1 MTTRNFKKG
10 ILQKL
15 LDEKKNGKS
24 IFAMSKEVSFDK
36 KTLYLINE
44 GKINTVKCVKEIY
57 EYFNLSKEEIENL
70 YQDITYE
77 KMSYDDAPSN
87 GKYAEVVKDLVN
99 DENLCI
105 VVEEKKQK
113 NYIKTF
119 QRHIK
124 KNYKNLYK
132 VRQKTSNAKTRIW
145 IHKKE
150 ECLYGK

>member
-1 MTTRNFKKG
+1 MITRNFKKG

-15 LDEKKNGKS
+15 LAEKKNGKS

-44 GKINTVKCVKEIY
+44 GGRINTVKYVKEIY

-70 YQDITYE
+70 YQDIIYE
-77 KMSYDDAPSN
+77 QVSYDDAPS
-87 GKYAEVVKDLVN
+87 GKYEEVIKNLVS
-99 DENLCI
+99 DKNLCI

-113 NYIKTF
+113 NYIAPFK
-119 QRHIK
+119 RYIK

-132 VRQKTSNAKTRIW
+132 IRQKTAGTKTRIW

>member
-1 MTTRNFKKG
+1 MTRNFKKG

-24 IFAMSKEVSFDK
+24 IFSMSKEVSFDK

-44 GKINTVKCVKEIY
+44 GGRINTVKFVKEIY
-57 EYFNLSKEEIENL
+57 EYFNLSQEEIENL
-70 YQDITYE
+70 YQDISYE
-77 KMSYDDAPSN
+77 QVSYNDAPS
-87 GKYAEVVKDLVN
+87 GKYAEVIKNLVS
-99 DENLCI
+99 DKNLCI
-105 VVEEKKQK
+105 VVEENKQ
-113 NYIKTF
+113 
-119 QRHIK
+119 

-132 VRQKTSNAKTRIW
+132 IRQKTAGTKTRIW

>member
-1 MTTRNFKKG
+1 MITRNFKKG

-24 IFAMSKEVSFDK
+24 IFSMSKEVSFDK

-44 GKINTVKCVKEIY
+44 GGRINTVKYVKEIY

-70 YQDITYE
+70 YQDIIHE
-77 KMSYDDAPSN
+77 QVSYDDAPS
-87 GKYAEVVKDLVN
+87 GKYAEVIKNLVS
-99 DENLCI
+99 DKNLCV

-124 KNYKNLYK
+124 KYYKNLYK
-132 VRQKTSNAKTRIW
+132 IRQKTSNAKTRIW

>member
-1 MTTRNFKKG
+1 MLTRNFKKG

-15 LDEKKNGKS
+15 LNEKKDGKS

-44 GKINTVKCVKEIY
+44 GGRINTVKFVQEIY
-57 EYFNLSKEEIENL
+57 KYFDLNNEEIENL

-99 DENLCI
+99 DQNLCI
-105 VVEEKKQK
+105 VVEAKKIK
-113 NYIKTF
+113 NYIAPFK
-119 QRHIK
+119 RYIK
-124 KNYKNLYK
+124 KDYENLYK
-132 VRQKTSNAKTRIW
+132 VKQKTCNDQARIW
-145 IHKKE
+145 IHKKGE
-150 ECLYGK
+150 I